1 MGGLG
6 MKSDAM
12 YEFHAQYGIKPQRG
26 HGRRHDANGSVIR
39 WCYVDPAIAKTFAAV
54 FWRERITSHG
64 RLGEQAMTRLPTDAH
79 ELTGFEDYGVDQK
92 GVHVFFGFQLKD
104 AAAAVLHCNYKQLGQ
119 CIVYLQDIAQEA
131 FRRRDPASAHQEVR
145 ETQSDF
151 VRQLDFE
158 VDVTGDSAALLC
170 TTLDGHRIELQIP
183 HDILQ
188 ELQTRLRI
196 LLAEMDIRR
205 AQRQHRQ

>member
-1 MGGLG
+1 
-6 MKSDAM
+6 
-12 YEFHAQYGIKPQRG
+12 
-26 HGRRHDANGSVIR
+26 
-39 WCYVDPAIAKTFAAV
+39 
-54 FWRERITSHG
+54 
-64 RLGEQAMTRLPTDAH
+64 MTRLPTDAH

-158 VDVTGDSAALLC
+158 VDVTGDEAALLC
-170 TTLDGHRIELQIP
+170 TTLDGHRIELQIC
-183 HDILQ
+183 
-188 ELQTRLRI
+188 TTFCRNCRLAFAPACRSGYS
-196 LLAEMDIRR
+196 AGP
-205 AQRQHRQ
+205 APAPSVF